1 MLTMITITIMI
12 IVIKISMIIMLVTMI
27 IIITVLES
35 VAYHTQ
41 NLREKQYFSER
52 IIIIKWFEIGMMIN

>member
-1 MLTMITITIMI
+1 
-12 IVIKISMIIMLVTMI
+12 MIIMLVTMI
-27 IIITVLES
+27 LIIITVLGS

>member
-1 MLTMITITIMI
+1 
-12 IVIKISMIIMLVTMI
+12 MLVTVILIM
-27 IIITVLES
+27 ITVLGS

-52 IIIIKWFEIGMMIN
+52 ITIMKWFEVGMMIN

>member
-1 MLTMITITIMI
+1 
-12 IVIKISMIIMLVTMI
+12 MLVTMI
-27 IIITVLES
+27 LITITVLGS
-35 VAYHTQ
+35 VVYHTQ

>member
-1 MLTMITITIMI
+1 MIIITIMM
-12 IVIKISMIIMLVTMI
+12 IVIKISLIIMLVIM

>member
-1 MLTMITITIMI
+1 
-12 IVIKISMIIMLVTMI
+12 MLVIM

>member
-1 MLTMITITIMI
+1 
-12 IVIKISMIIMLVTMI
+12 MIIMLVTMI

-41 NLREKQYFSER
+41 NLREKQYFSEC

>member
-1 MLTMITITIMI
+1 MIIITIMM
-12 IVIKISMIIMLVTMI
+12 IVIKISLIIMLVTVILIM
-27 IIITVLES
+27 ITVLGS

-52 IIIIKWFEIGMMIN
+52 IIIMKWFEVGMMIN

>member
-1 MLTMITITIMI
+1 MIIITIMM
-12 IVIKISMIIMLVTMI
+12 IVIKISMIIMLVTVILI
-27 IIITVLES
+27 IIITVLGS